1 MLFSIR
7 SCAVGSGLATVAL
20 LVTGSLIA
28 QEPGTTKAPSKSG
41 SAKAKGPRDPSQKV
55 PPYFG
60 QIGITDEQRESI
72 YKIQGRHQAKIDELE
87 KQIDEIQAQKLAEC
101 EGVLTDSQKQILAHR
116 RTAAAE
122 KRSDSAEKEKAKEKE
137 RGSRAAQDK

>member
-1 MLFSIR
+1 MLSSSR
-7 SCAVGSGLATVAL
+7 SSAVGSGLATVAL
-20 LVTGSLIA
+20 LVTGSLFA

-72 YKIQGRHQAKIDELE
+72 YKIQGRHQAKIDEIE
-87 KQIDEIQAQKLAEC
+87 KQIDEIQAQMLAEC
-101 EGVLTDSQKQILAHR
+101 EGVLTDSQTQILAHR
-116 RTAAAE
+116 RNAAAE
-122 KRSDSAEKEKAKEKE
+122 KKKNDSAEKEKAKEKE
-137 RGSRAAQDK
+137 KMSKGA

>member
-1 MLFSIR
+1 MRPSSRLR
-7 SCAVGSGLATVAL
+7 AVGSGLATVAL

-72 YKIQGRHQAKIDELE
+72 YKIKGRHQAKVDELE
-87 KQIDEIQAQKLAEC
+87 KQIDEIQAQMPAEG
-101 EGVLTDSQKQILAHR
+101 EGVLTESQKQILSHR
-116 RTAAAE
+116 RNAAAE
-122 KRSDSAEKEKAKEKE
+122 KKSNSAEKEKEKMLK
-137 RGSRAAQDK
+137 AAQAK